1 MACRSSIGTQHARDW
16 PHQLQEWAKVAKREA
31 RVLRLAATDPRVPWP
46 AKMLA
51 IAVAAYALSPID
63 LIPDFIPVFGYLDDV
78 ILVPIGVYMII
89 RMIPGS
95 LLDDLRQ
102 RAYENLDDEI

>member
-1 MACRSSIGTQHARDW
+1 MACHSSIGTQRVRDW
-16 PHQLQEWAKVAKREA
+16 RHQLQEWVKVANREA
-31 RVLRLAATDPRVPWP
+31 RVLRLAARDPRVPWP

-78 ILVPIGVYMII
+78 ILVPIGVYIVI
-89 RMIPGS
+89 RLIPGS
-95 LLDDLRQ
+95 VLDDLRQ
-102 RAYENLDDEI
+102 RASENLGEI